1 MGTRLPD
8 FAALGGLA
16 PAGKAASTQPLSAAE
31 HLQAAVAYSDAMT
44 RGASPGEAIILG
56 QAAAFH
62 MAAAGQIDAAA
73 QLRQRND
80 RGSD

>member
-1 MGTRLPD
+1 MGTRIPD

-16 PAGKAASTQPLSAAE
+16 PAGNAASTKPLSAAE
-31 HLQAAVAYSDAMT
+31 HLQAAVAYSHMMT
-44 RGASPGEAIILG
+44 GGVSPGEAIILG

-62 MAAAGQIDAAA
+62 MAAAGQTDAAA
-73 QLRQRND
+73 QLRPRND